1 VVAVT
6 VAAVVVKVLAP
17 AAMTV
22 ISAALMAV
30 VVLVK
35 TTAHLAATNI
45 DRSFLAILQ
54 TKRT

>member
-17 AAMTV
+17 AAMTA

-30 VVLVK
+30 VHVK
-35 TTAHLAATNI
+35 TTAHPAATNI
-45 DRSFLAILQ
+45 DFGFLAHLQ
-54 TKRT
+54 HKRT